1 LFFEKE
7 RVKRE
12 KIAGELASMNE
23 GRKALEEETW
33 KIVDPMA
40 YKNFNEYGKNLTL
53 VYSDKIN
60 KGVTGLMAQR
70 AAKQFNVPAIAISM
84 GDEIHT
90 GSIRSARGYNVCSLL
105 EQCSDLFIDSGG
117 HRAAGG
123 FSMVEKNWDL
133 FLERLKKISDT
144 IDFEEEEG
152 EEVLQIDAELPH
164 DYLSP
169 DVLKLVDKFEP
180 YGKGNEQLVFLS
192 NKLTV
197 KEINFIGKPEQKHI
211 KMTLDAGK
219 FKWPALYWE
228 SAERVMNKEF
238 GVNEKIDIV
247 FNLNRN
253 YYRGN
258 ETPQMIILDLRKSE

>member
-1 LFFEKE
+1 
-7 RVKRE
+7 
-12 KIAGELASMNE
+12 
-23 GRKALEEETW
+23 
-33 KIVDPMA
+33 
-40 YKNFNEYGKNLTL
+40 
-53 VYSDKIN
+53 
-60 KGVTGLMAQR
+60 
-70 AAKQFNVPAIAISM
+70 
-84 GDEIHT
+84 
-90 GSIRSARGYNVCSLL
+90 
-105 EQCSDLFIDSGG
+105 
-117 HRAAGG
+117 
-123 FSMVEKNWDL
+123 VEKNWDL
-133 FLERLKKISDT
+133 FLERLKKVSDT
-144 IDFEEEEG
+144 IDFEEGEG
-152 EEVLQIDAELPH
+152 EEIIQIDAELPH

-192 NKLTV
+192 NKLTI

-219 FKWPALYWE
+219 YKWPALYWE

-258 ETPQMIILDLRKSE
+258 ETPQMIILDLKKSK